1 MFRRSALCVAASLT
15 VILLAATGC
24 KVQVSDA
31 APRGSST
38 ADAVQAGS
46 SA

>member
-1 MFRRSALCVAASLT
+1 MFRRSALSVAASLT
-15 VILLAATGC
+15 VVLLAAAGC

-31 APRGSST
+31 AADGAST